1 MKLET
6 SKQQKLKVLGWG
18 HSQTSVLG
26 PVLRTEAVSNLVPI
40 LNLDSITI
48 TIHIP

>member
-6 SKQQKLKVLGWG
+6 SKQQKLKVLGWS

-26 PVLRTEAVSNLVPI
+26 PGLRTKAVSKLVPI
-40 LNLDSITI
+40 LNLDSFKI